1 MPESFPTTPRAP
13 RAVRHGAIAIGLL
26 AVALGTRT
34 TITSAAWV
42 GRTFPGFMLIDNR
55 VIASVG
61 LAHWHGTQVPDLYQ
75 SQVLAVDGRPMAT
88 PGDVYAA
95 VGARPPGTLHHYRIV
110 TEGAER
116 EVAIASQR
124 FGLRDWILLFGAYLL
139 NSAVYLASGLVVWTL
154 RPRTDL
160 GRVLLAFG
168 VSCALW
174 ALTAM
179 DLYGPATFIR
189 LHIVGEAMFP
199 ATGMHLGLLF
209 PQPHPLAR
217 LAPVVYAVGIL
228 LAIAYQFVLYRPASY
243 TLVHNLCTLYLG
255 VAGLTFGVRLV
266 LAYVRGPSQLARQR
280 IRVMT
285 VGTLLG
291 FALPGAVCVASV
303 VMGGGM
309 GITPVALTGFL
320 FAVALTYAIVKHDLF
335 EIDAMVKRGAYY
347 LVLTGLVGAAYVGA
361 VVVFNLLLHAG
372 TVTDSPGF
380 PVAFTLAV
388 LVLFNPLRARLQRWV
403 DRVFFHTRY
412 DGARVLATVGAEL
425 TATLDA
431 NRITGLVRDTVDGT
445 LPNGGTRL
453 FFGGDGAELREAG
466 GSAVLPSALRPMLM
480 QDRVVTTFDSLESY
494 GSPEE
499 HEAVRGALASIDAEI
514 AVPMKLNGQLVGAL
528 ALGAKRSGLFY
539 TAGDA
544 ELLRALGQQT
554 AIALQNAA
562 SYEALRE
569 LNTTLEARVRE
580 RTAQLEA
587 ANRDLVDAYDE
598 LQHAEVQL
606 VQSEKMASLGRLV
619 AGVAHEINNPV
630 SFIASSVKPLLQRL
644 ERAGRDASADGAKA
658 LADAQEIVGIMAR
671 GAERTAAIVRDL
683 RTFSRLH
690 EAARKPTD
698 LHEGLEVSLRLLESR
713 WRDRIT
719 IHRDFGDLPPVDC
732 DAGQMNQ
739 VFMNVLA
746 NACDAIQGRGN
757 VWITTRADADAV
769 TITIRDD
776 GPGIPPEVI
785 GRVFDPFF
793 TTKDV
798 GSGTGLGLAIS
809 HGVITAHGGRLEVE
823 SAPGAGATFRIV
835 LPLPEAVS
843 LGRAASG
850 GR

>member
-13 RAVRHGAIAIGLL
+13 RAVRHGAIVIGLL
-26 AVALGTRT
+26 AVALATRT
-34 TITSAAWV
+34 TITSAAWI

-61 LAHWHGTQVPDLYQ
+61 LAHWHGTSVPDLYQ

-88 PGDVYAA
+88 PADVYAA
-95 VGARPPGTLHHYRIV
+95 VAARPPGTLYHYRV
-110 TEGAER
+110 LTEGTER

-160 GRVLLAFG
+160 GRVLLVFG
-168 VSCALW
+168 ASCALW

-189 LHIVGEAMFP
+189 LHIIGEAMFP

-217 LAPVVYAVGIL
+217 LAPLAYLVGIL
-228 LAIAYQFVLYRPASY
+228 LAIAYQIVLYRPASY

-255 VAGLTFGVRLV
+255 VAGLMFGVRLV

-303 VMGGGM
+303 VMGGGL

-320 FAVALTYAIVKHDLF
+320 FAGALTYAIVKHDLF

-361 VVVFNLLLHAG
+361 VVVFNMVLHAG

-403 DRVFFHTRY
+403 DRVFFNTRY

-431 NRITGLVRDTVDGT
+431 NRITALVRDAIDGT

-453 FFGGDGAELREAG
+453 FFGAADAEPREAG
-466 GSAVLPSALRPMLM
+466 GSVVLPSMLRPVLA
-480 QDRVVTTFDSLESY
+480 QDRVVTTFDPLESY
-494 GSPEE
+494 ASPEE
-499 HEAVRGALASIDAEI
+499 LEGVRSALASIDAEI

-528 ALGAKRSGLFY
+528 ALGPKRSGLFY

-630 SFIASSVKPLLQRL
+630 SFIATSVQPLLRRL
-644 ERAGRDASADGAKA
+644 ERAGRDASADGARA
-658 LADAQEIVGIMAR
+658 LAEAQEIVGIMAR

-690 EAARKPTD
+690 EAARKATD

-746 NACDAIQGRGN
+746 NACDAIAGKGN
-757 VWITTRADADAV
+757 VWITTRAEADTV

-776 GPGIPPEVI
+776 GPGIPADVL
-785 GRVFDPFF
+785 GHVFDPFF

-809 HGVITAHGGRLEVE
+809 HGVVTAHGGRLEVE